1 MTFIQPAPR
10 SMRTFFVLWFGQ
22 MISIIGSGLT
32 SFALGVW
39 IFQKT
44 GAATPFSIT
53 VLMGNLPRILVAPL
67 AGAAADRWNRRRI
80 MILTDS
86 LNALVTLGLVL
97 VVAADALQL
106 WMVYLSAAIFS
117 LCSGFQD
124 PAYSASV
131 AMLVP
136 KDQLGRANGFISLA
150 QSLEMLVSPLLA
162 GFLLV
167 AIGFHGVVLIDFLTF
182 FFAVGTLLLVNIP
195 QPAPSGS
202 GRPSLQALW
211 KDMRFGFDWLRGR
224 PGLIGLLVYFA
235 QVNFFLNFAA
245 VLTTPLVLSFGNPA
259 TLGAVQV
266 AMGAGMLAGSLL
278 MSVWGGSRRR
288 VLTVVGGICMTGL
301 GFLITASRL
310 SAWVI
315 GAGLFFL
322 MLFIPV
328 ASASAAVI
336 FQSRVPPEVQGRV
349 FSIRSLIST
358 SMMPLAFLIS
368 GPLADR
374 VFEPLMRPGGGLAG
388 TLLGAWLGTGAG
400 RGIGV
405 MFLLAGLLVIFSSLL
420 AWANPHIR
428 HLESELPE
436 ALAAEGPAS
445 PEYLSVN

>member
-1 MTFIQPAPR
+1 MSTDLPAPR
-10 SMRTFFVLWFGQ
+10 NMRTFLLLWFGQ

-44 GAATPFSIT
+44 GEATPFSIT

-67 AGAAADRWNRRRI
+67 AGAAADRWSRRWI
-80 MILTDS
+80 MIVTDS

-117 LCSGFQD
+117 VCSGFQD

-131 AMLVP
+131 VHLVP
-136 KDQLGRANGFISLA
+136 KEQLGRANGLISLA

-162 GFLLV
+162 GLLLV
-167 AIGFHGVVLIDFLTF
+167 TIGFSGVVFIDFITF
-182 FFAVGTLLLVNIP
+182 FFAVGALLLVRIP
-195 QPAPSGS
+195 QPAREDKAGASM
-202 GRPSLQALW
+202 RTVWA
-211 KDMRFGFDWLRGR
+211 DMRFGLGYLRER

-245 VLTTPLVLSFGNPA
+245 VLTTPLVLSFGSPA

-266 AMGAGMLAGSLL
+266 AMGVGMLAGSLI
-278 MSVWGGSRRR
+278 MSVWGGAKRRI
-288 VLTVVGGICMTGL
+288 LTVVLCISMTGL
-301 GFLITASRL
+301 GFVITAARP

-322 MLFIPV
+322 MLFIPM
-328 ASASAAVI
+328 ASAASAVI

-349 FSIRSLIST
+349 FSIRSMIST

-374 VFEPLMRPGGGLAG
+374 VFEPLMRPGGGLSG
-388 TLLGAWLGTGAG
+388 TFLGAWLGTGAG

-405 MFLLAGLLVIFSSLL
+405 MFLLAGALVILSSLL
-420 AWANPHIR
+420 AWANPRIR
-428 HLESELPE
+428 NLESELPE
-436 ALAAEGPAS
+436 MAAAS
-445 PEYLSVN
+445 SNAAQ